1 MPQMQQRLFVN
12 AQENARYKPCQNRLI
27 SCGQCVSNIE
37 IMPFINKLRLKLAHM
52 PINGIY
58 SITPS
63 IIQPMVSRSV
73 KNNFKKSDKMIN
85 GVGQNGVVK

>member
-1 MPQMQQRLFVN
+1 
-12 AQENARYKPCQNRLI
+12 
-27 SCGQCVSNIE
+27 
-37 IMPFINKLRLKLAHM
+37 M

-58 SITPS
+58 SIMPS